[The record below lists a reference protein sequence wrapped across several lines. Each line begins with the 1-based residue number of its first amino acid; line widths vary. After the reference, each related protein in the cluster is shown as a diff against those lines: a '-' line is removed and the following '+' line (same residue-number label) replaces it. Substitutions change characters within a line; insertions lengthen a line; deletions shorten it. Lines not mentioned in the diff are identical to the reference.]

1 MQCLVSISD
10 GLAGYTF
17 PLYNTLAVQKALAH
31 SIEPVRA
38 LGLLTLLHD
47 PKPSGSSQSELATN
61 CARENVD
68 EEAMISRDSDEG
80 DLEDDEG
87 AWIYWKGIFAMKTSL
102 LLLDF
107 PSIRKT
113 QHCLMGLKRF

>member
-87 AWIYWKGIFAMKTSL
+87 GWIYWKLGDLRDEDLIASAAVGFSILSSVLSYKSL
-102 LLLDF
+102 
-107 PSIRKT
+107 
-113 QHCLMGLKRF
+113 